1 VRTEAGLNFKM
12 RVLMMAGRYVIGGAS
27 TVIENLADQLGK
39 KGADVTIGALT
50 FGRIPA
56 PGAYEVK
63 TLPVYNISKLKRF
76 LNSFDIVHNHH
87 PLTNYLAL
95 ICSKP
100 FLYHYHGAPDYGKG
114 SLFRF
119 SMLLSIKIMKRSFD
133 EVISVSES
141 GARELKRYFGLN
153 DIDVIYNGV
162 DTERF
167 KPGLDERF
175 RKGTPQFLFVG
186 NLYEHKKVEEL
197 ILALKEVVK
206 GYPKAHLQIV
216 GGGIAYTILNNLIK
230 KLHLQDNVALVGRV
244 SDFDLSFYYASC
256 DVYVT
261 ASRYETFGLP
271 LLEAMACGKPVVAS
285 SIPPHVELLNKSKA
299 GITFHI
305 RDLKD
310 LSKKMI
316 RIYEERDRYKNDAI
330 YFAKEHDWSVVA
342 EQVMHIY
349 AFAREV
355 KEG

>member
-1 VRTEAGLNFKM
+1 
-12 RVLMMAGRYVIGGAS
+12 MAGRYIIGGAS
-27 TVIENLADQLGK
+27 TVIENLADQLSK

-50 FGRIPA
+50 FGHVPFH
-56 PGAYEVK
+56 GAYEVK

-76 LNSFDIVHNHH
+76 LDGFDIVHNHH

-95 ICSKP
+95 ISRKP
-100 FLYHYHGAPDYGKG
+100 FVYHYHGAPNYGKG
-114 SLFRF
+114 ILFRF
-119 SMLLSIKIMKRSFD
+119 SMLFSIKIMKHTFNA
-133 EVISVSES
+133 VISVSES
-141 GARELKRYFGLN
+141 GARELKRYLDLN

-162 DTERF
+162 DTDRF
-167 KPGLDERF
+167 KPSLDERF

-244 SDFDLSFYYASC
+244 SDFDLPFYYASC
-256 DVYVT
+256 DLYVT

-271 LLEAMACGKPVVAS
+271 ILEAMACGKPVVAS

-299 GITFHI
+299 GITYHI
-305 RDLKD
+305 GDLKD

-316 RIYEERDRYKNDAI
+316 RIYEKKDRYKNNAI
-330 YFAKEHDWSVVA
+330 HFAKEHDWSVVA
-342 EQVMHIY
+342 EQVMQIY
-349 AFAREV
+349 TLAYS
-355 KEG
+355 